1 VRVPETRRVGDL
13 EVMALTDAAGPFFL
27 PRREAFPAATPA
39 DWARADRLDPAAAGP
54 DGGWLLVFRCYTIRG
69 PDGRVILVDTGV
81 GPAGSPASAWAPVPG
96 RLPDRLRDAGIE
108 PGDVDTVVLTHLHG
122 DHTGW
127 SVGPDGAPTFPAA
140 RYVLQHDEV
149 AALAALGDSA
159 PLRQVVAPL
168 RAAGQLD
175 ELRGR
180 AALAGRRVTAV
191 PTPGHTPGHQSVLVS
206 AHPAVAHP
214 AVRCRPGCVESGAM
228 SDLPPM
234 MPQVTPGRRPAGLT
248 APAVGLIVAG
258 AVEFLAAAGSL
269 VTVVV
274 DVVRHDV
281 DDKLA
286 SMGALEYVA
295 GLVFPI
301 IGLVAAPLAVL
312 AGVSL
317 LRGWNRTVAYAGA
330 IGAMVPGTACCL
342 VGLPFGIWTL
352 VVLSQPAVRAW
363 LDGAPAGGPP
373 HEAGGSAGVG

>member
-1 VRVPETRRVGDL
+1 
-13 EVMALTDAAGPFFL
+13 
-27 PRREAFPAATPA
+27 
-39 DWARADRLDPAAAGP
+39 
-54 DGGWLLVFRCYTIRG
+54 
-69 PDGRVILVDTGV
+69 
-81 GPAGSPASAWAPVPG
+81 
-96 RLPDRLRDAGIE
+96 
-108 PGDVDTVVLTHLHG
+108 
-122 DHTGW
+122 
-127 SVGPDGAPTFPAA
+127 
-140 RYVLQHDEV
+140 
-149 AALAALGDSA
+149 
-159 PLRQVVAPL
+159 
-168 RAAGQLD
+168 
-175 ELRGR
+175 
-180 AALAGRRVTAV
+180 
-191 PTPGHTPGHQSVLVS
+191 
-206 AHPAVAHP
+206 
-214 AVRCRPGCVESGAM
+214 M

-234 MPQVTPGRRPAGLT
+234 MPQVRPGRRPAGLT

-330 IGAMVPGTACCL
+330 VGAMVPGTACCL

-373 HEAGGSAGVG
+373 HEAGGSADVG